1 MALLNRLL
9 HRKAPEMKWTLKYGD
24 NGSASMENTEAAS
37 NSEKDKKGL
46 LAGLTDRE
54 YDLYLLL
61 LEGYTPRECSDM
73 LEIKYSVTKACIP
86 EVFRKL
92 KVSTRAE
99 LIINY
104 RGITK

>member
-9 HRKAPEMKWTLKYGD
+9 HRKAPGTKRILKHGD
-24 NGSASMENTEAAS
+24 KGRTSMEKAEAAS

-54 YDLYLLL
+54 YGLYLLL

-73 LEIKYSVTKACIP
+73 LKMKHSVTRSCIP
-86 EVFRKL
+86 EVFSKL

-104 RGITK
+104 RGITR